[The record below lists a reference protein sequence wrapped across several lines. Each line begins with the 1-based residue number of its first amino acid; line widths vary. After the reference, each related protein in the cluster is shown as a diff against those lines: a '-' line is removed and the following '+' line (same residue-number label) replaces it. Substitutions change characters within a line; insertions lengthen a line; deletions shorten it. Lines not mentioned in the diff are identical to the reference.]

1 MQQAKVGRAACA
13 CCWMRE
19 PAHQP
24 LTATTDMTALHCAAW
39 HGHEAC
45 LRVLVEYGAPMGALD
60 MWGRT
65 PADLAAVQKHATCL
79 RALQEL
85 GCRRAAALYAR
96 QRQGVLHLVGALAL
110 LMQL

>member
-1 MQQAKVGRAACA
+1 M
-13 CCWMRE
+13 
-19 PAHQP
+19 
-24 LTATTDMTALHCAAW
+24 
-39 HGHEAC
+39 
-45 LRVLVEYGAPMGALD
+45 EYGAPMGALD